1 MSDTKPSNPKDAFGS
16 AKLPLH
22 LVPDTMVNFAALAFL
37 EGSLKYGQY
46 NWRIAGV
53 RTSIYVAAM
62 RRHISKFQNGE
73 WADPK
78 TKVPHLAN
86 ALACIAIILDANVS
100 GQLTDDRPPIQEAN
114 AKFIDECEQSVAH
127 LKDLFKDHSPTQY
140 TRDHSPLIVEAAFTE
155 VNKRDTRRPRKA
167 RRR

>member
-1 MSDTKPSNPKDAFGS
+1 MSTKPSNPKDAFGS

-22 LVPDTMVNFAALAFL
+22 LVPDSMVNFAALAFL
-37 EGSLKYGQY
+37 EGALKYGQY

-53 RTSIYVAAM
+53 RTSIYVAAL

-114 AKFIDECEQSVAH
+114 PKFIDECEANVAH
-127 LKDLFKDHSPTQY
+127 LKEMFKGHSPIQY
-140 TRDHSPLIVEAAFTE
+140 TRDHSPLVVEATFTE
-155 VNKRDTRRPRKA
+155 VKRDTRRPRKA

>member
-22 LVPDTMVNFAALAFL
+22 LVPDTMTQFAALAFL
-37 EGSLKYGQY
+37 EGALKYGQY
-46 NWRIAGV
+46 NWRVAGV
-53 RTSIYVAAM
+53 RTSIYVAAL
-62 RRHISKFQNGE
+62 RRHMSKFQNGE

-100 GQLTDDRPPIQEAN
+100 GMLTDDRPPIQMQN
-114 AKFIDECEQSVAH
+114 VKFIDECEANVAH
-127 LKDLFKDHSPTQY
+127 LKELFKDHSHTQY
-140 TRDHSPLIVEAAFTE
+140 TMYNTPTMVDAEFTE
-155 VNKRDTRRPRKA
+155 VKRDTRRKGKK